1 MKYSARRLGATAC
14 WIASGLVLLLGTAA
28 SIDAIIRLDPDSH
41 LYSVGLSLIFFV
53 YGWVIALAFILAGCA
68 LLLSSGRK
76 AGVVIYLTTLGVI
89 SFGAGMTMLRQTDW
103 DVVMLLV
110 ATGSFYVVWR
120 QVAVL
125 WQKQASLASA
135 LVAAGT
141 AIFQAVPLP
150 AGVLVL
156 AGVAI
161 LLLNIRRVNERLEG
175 PSMYSRSCA

>member
-53 YGWVIALAFILAGCA
+53 YGWVIALTFILAGCA
-68 LLLSSGRK
+68 LLLSSDRK

-125 WQKQASLASA
+125 WQKQAYLASA

-156 AGVAI
+156 AGVAL

-175 PSMYSRSCA
+175 PSM